1 MLITEESIS
10 YIISQEQICS
20 NEFQNVMVHKWV
32 IASSACSTKI
42 AAKMKADNYVYK
54 MSHHSNL
61 KFGGLCLALKY
72 IY

>member
-32 IASSACSTKI
+32 IANSACSTKI
-42 AAKMKADNYVYK
+42 AAEMKADNYVYK
-54 MSHHSNL
+54 MAHSNL
-61 KFGGLCLALKY
+61 K
-72 IY
+72 